1 MTSRCAWS
9 WRPRIA
15 RSAASSAIPSTPT
28 WGTVME
34 RSASTERARAII
46 LPLATETAPYD
57 VVSALSRVDAPL
69 STLYGLRKDQARAM
83 AIAREAVD
91 TPRAIYG
98 RHPDDR
104 RALKTLAS
112 ASFHLAWT
120 TPQSERMEQW
130 KLTLGY
136 YDRLLADEPGS
147 AEAQRNVAL
156 VEKYIGAVLQPAE
169 SAPHLKRA
177 VELDQARLAAAPDN
191 RQAQLDTAI
200 SLAGLARVL
209 ESQGDLEESGRL
221 LRSQRRDPPA
231 HCRHRSRRR
240 PGCGPARLRADRRG
254 EGAAEAARRAARES
268 PRRRGGENPRGRAP
282 SHQRPLGGNAP
293 RLCVARARPGRR
305 SRGGSPRVV
314 PRVPAGE
321 RHVSH
326 DRAGGHRAGI
336 EDRSD
341 ARSGRVPLISG
352 PLKVVERCR
361 PPFESTIAGED
372 VEME

>member
-1 MTSRCAWS
+1 M
-9 WRPRIA
+9 
-15 RSAASSAIPSTPT
+15 
-28 WGTVME
+28 
-34 RSASTERARAII
+34 
-46 LPLATETAPYD
+46 
-57 VVSALSRVDAPL
+57 SALSRIDAPL
-69 STLYGLRKDQARAM
+69 STLYRAGRKEQAQRWRSRARLLDYS
-83 AIAREAVD
+83 ARY
-91 TPRAIYG
+91 YG

-156 VEKYIGAVLQPAE
+156 VEKYIGALLRPAE

-177 VELDQARLAAAPDN
+177 VELNQARLAAAPDN

-209 ESQGDLEESGRL
+209 ESQGDLQESSRL
-221 LRSQRRDPPA
+221 SDRSVEI
-231 HCRHRSRRR
+231 RRR
-240 PGCGPARLRADRRG
+240 IADTDRADVQAAGLFGSGLIDAARVQGSPARS
-254 EGAAEAARRAARES
+254 AARES

-282 SHQRPLGGNAP
+282 GHQRPLGGNAP

-305 SRGGSPRVV
+305 RRGGSP
-314 PRVPAGE
+314 A
-321 RHVSH
+321 SC
-326 DRAGGHRAGI
+326 RAFRRA
-336 EDRSD
+336 SD
-341 ARSGRVPLISG
+341 MYR
-352 PLKVVERCR
+352 
-361 PPFESTIAGED
+361 TIAPED
-372 VEME
+372 VEPVLKTEATREAAACRVIGGPFKGRRAMPPAARVPDTSCWSASGMPEALDERDLVIPTILRDFGRIERRDRARCLRAETRANARHCGFFPVDQVRG